1 MTPSSFVR
9 EALDLCRLRGAPENL
24 PHSPRLLVALLVA
37 STGLDVLVGES
48 VEGEAL
54 AQSLLGSVVVLG
66 LCALALAIRR
76 LSNRYVQT
84 ATALL
89 ACGIVFTLAQWPVAW
104 LMGPLPEAPG
114 DASPPSPRTILL
126 MWVSLALLAWQVLVY
141 ARIVRCAMDATMPF
155 AVALVVTWLVAF
167 WALDGLLLGT

>member
-1 MTPSSFVR
+1 MTPSSLLR
-9 EALDLCRLRGAPENL
+9 EALDLCRLRGAPDNL
-24 PHSPRLLVALLVA
+24 PHSPRLLAALLVA
-37 STGLDVLVGES
+37 STGLDVLVGDS
-48 VEGEAL
+48 VEGDAL
-54 AQSLLGSVVVLG
+54 AHSLLGNAVVLG

-84 ATALL
+84 AIALL

-104 LMGPLPEAPG
+104 LMEPLPAAG
-114 DASPPSPRTILL
+114 DAPAVSPRTMLL
-126 MWVSLALLAWQVLVY
+126 LWMSLALLAWQVLVY